1 MQFQREGYAV
11 APDGHR
17 LWYGISGNLAGA
29 GVPIVCANG
38 IGCSIYFWKYIQ
50 AYFGANAPVLVWDYR
65 GHGASDEPADPRV
78 TLGQCADDMQVVMR
92 AAGLSRALLIGHSM
106 GSQVIL
112 EFYRRYPELAAGLVP
127 LLGGYGRTL
136 DTFFD
141 SSLPKRVFPFIHGA
155 ATAAPELLGRL
166 TGLVLNPALAFA
178 AAHRLGIINGAF
190 ADPRDMTDYFK
201 HIARVPVDLFFH
213 LAKDAGEHTCEDILG
228 DIDVPVLVIGAEH
241 DKFTPLWLS
250 EAMQK
255 AIPGSELLVIR
266 EGSHA
271 ALIEH
276 PELINLRLEK
286 FIRERISQAQRGAAR
301 SRARAKA

>member
-11 APDGHR
+11 AADGHR
-17 LWYGISGNLAGA
+17 LWYGVSGNLEGG

-50 AYFGANAPVLVWDYR
+50 EYFGAQAPVLVWDYR
-65 GHGASDEPADPRV
+65 GHGESDVPADPRV
-78 TLGQCADDMQVVMR
+78 TLGQCADDMQTVMR
-92 AAGLSRALLIGHSM
+92 AAGISKALLVGHSM
-106 GSQVIL
+106 GSQVVL
-112 EFYRRYPELAAGLVP
+112 EFYRRYPESAAALVP

-141 SSLPKRVFPFIHGA
+141 SSLPKRIFPFIHGV

-166 TGLVLNPALAFA
+166 TELALHPALAFA
-178 AAHRLGIINGAF
+178 AAHRLGIINGDF

-228 DIDVPVLVIGAEH
+228 DIDVPVLVIGGEH

-250 EAMQK
+250 KAMHQ
-255 AIPGSELLVIR
+255 AIAGSELLVIR

-271 ALIEH
+271 AIIEH

-286 FIRERISQAQRGAAR
+286 FIRERLLQAQRGAK
-301 SRARAKA
+301 RARTKA

>member
-1 MQFQREGYAV
+1 MQFAREGFAV
-11 APDGHR
+11 AQDGHR
-17 LWYGISGNLAGA
+17 LWYGISGNLEGP

-50 AYFGANAPVLVWDYR
+50 AYFGANAPILVWDYR
-65 GHGASDEPADPRV
+65 GHGESDVPADPRV
-78 TLGQCADDMQVVMR
+78 TLGQCADDMQTVMR
-92 AAGLSRALLIGHSM
+92 EAGLSKAVVVGHSM
-106 GSQVIL
+106 GSQVVL
-112 EFYRRYPELAAGLVP
+112 EFYKRYPELTAGIVP

-141 SSLPKRVFPFIHGA
+141 SSLPKRIFPFIHGV

-166 TGLVLNPALAFA
+166 TELALNPGLAFEV
-178 AAHRLGIINGAF
+178 AHRLGIINGAF

-201 HIARVPVDLFFH
+201 HISRVPVDLFFH
-213 LAKDAGEHTCEDILG
+213 LAKSAGEHTCEDILG
-228 DIDVPVLVIGAEH
+228 AIEVPVLIIGGEH

-250 EAMQK
+250 EAMHK
-255 AIPGSELLVIR
+255 AIPGSEMLIIR

-271 ALIEH
+271 AIIEH

-286 FIRERISQAQRGAAR
+286 FIRERVTPALRGAAR
-301 SRARAKA
+301 ARRAKA